1 MNQKLIILDRDGVIN
16 YDSDDY
22 IKSPEEWIPLPGS
35 IHAIATL
42 TQAGYNIAIATNQS
56 GLARKYFTPET
67 LTAMHEKMINLITNA
82 GGKIHHIAYCPHGPT
97 DQCNCRK
104 PKPGLVQQISQTLNI
119 SINKETHFIGDSISD
134 LNAAINSGCTPVLV
148 KTGKGLKSFVKL
160 KQPENSHLKD
170 IAVYNSLSDFVNT
183 LVTPK

>member
-1 MNQKLIILDRDGVIN
+1 MNQQLIILDRDGVIN

-22 IKSPEEWIPLPGS
+22 IKSPEEWNPLPGS
-35 IHAIATL
+35 INAIATL
-42 TQAGYNIAIATNQS
+42 TKAGYTIAIATNQS

-67 LTAMHEKMINLITNA
+67 LTAMHEKMLNLITNA
-82 GGKIHHIAYCPHGPT
+82 GGKIDHIAYCPHGPT

-119 SINKETHFIGDSISD
+119 TINKKTHFIGDSISD
-134 LNAAINSGCTPVLV
+134 LNAALNSGCTPVLV

-160 KQPENSHLKD
+160 KQPENSHLKG

>member
-22 IKSPEEWIPLPGS
+22 IKSPEEWNALPGS
-35 IHAIATL
+35 INAIATL
-42 TQAGYNIAIATNQS
+42 TKAGYTIAIATNQS

-67 LTAMHEKMINLITNA
+67 LSAMHTKMLNLINNA
-82 GGKIHHIAYCPHGPT
+82 GGKIDHIAFCPHGPD

-104 PKPGLVQQISQTLNI
+104 PKPGLVEQIAQTLGI
-119 SINKETHFIGDSISD
+119 PITKETLFIGDSISD
-134 LNAAINSGCTPVLV
+134 LNAGLNSGCTPVLV

-160 KQPENSHLKD
+160 KQLENSHLKD

>member
-16 YDSDDY
+16 YDSDNY
-22 IKSPEEWIPLPGS
+22 IKSPEEWNPLPGS
-35 IHAIATL
+35 INAIAKL
-42 TQAGYNIAIATNQS
+42 TKAGYTIAIATNQS

-67 LTAMHEKMINLITNA
+67 LSAMHVKMLSLITNA
-82 GGKIHHIAYCPHGPT
+82 GGKINHIAYCPHGPN

-104 PKPGLVQQISQTLNI
+104 PKPGLVQEISNALNI
-119 SINKETHFIGDSISD
+119 PITKKTLFIGDSISD
-134 LNAAINSGCTPVLV
+134 LNAALNSGCTPVLV

-160 KQPENSHLKD
+160 KQPENSHLED

>member
-22 IKSPEEWIPLPGS
+22 IKSPEEWHPLPGS
-35 IHAIATL
+35 IDAIATL
-42 TQAGYNIAIATNQS
+42 TQAGYTIAIATNQS

-67 LTAMHEKMINLITNA
+67 LTAMHQKMINLITEA
-82 GGKIHHIAYCPHGPT
+82 GGTIHHIAFCPHGPN
-97 DQCNCRK
+97 DQCTCRK
-104 PKPGLVQQISQTLNI
+104 PKTGLVQQISEALRIDIKQDTL
-119 SINKETHFIGDSISD
+119 FIGDSISD
-134 LNAAINSGCTPVLV
+134 LNAATNSGCTPVLV

-160 KQPENSHLKD
+160 KQTENSHLKD

>member
-22 IKSPEEWIPLPGS
+22 IKSPEEWNPLPGS
-35 IHAIATL
+35 INAIATL
-42 TQAGYNIAIATNQS
+42 TKAGYTIAIATNQS

-67 LTAMHEKMINLITNA
+67 LTAMHEKMLNLITNA
-82 GGKIHHIAYCPHGPT
+82 GGKINHIAYCPHGPN

-104 PKPGLVQQISQTLNI
+104 PKPGLVEQISQTLNI
-119 SINKETHFIGDSISD
+119 TINKKTLFIGDSISD
-134 LNAAINSGCTPVLV
+134 LNAALNSGCTPVLV

-160 KQPENSHLKD
+160 KQPENSHLKG

>member
-1 MNQKLIILDRDGVIN
+1 MNQQLIILDRDGVIN

-22 IKSPEEWIPLPGS
+22 IKSPEEWNPLPGS
-35 IHAIATL
+35 INAIATL
-42 TQAGYNIAIATNQS
+42 TKAGYTIAIATNQS

-67 LTAMHEKMINLITNA
+67 LTAMHEKMLNLITNA
-82 GGKIHHIAYCPHGPT
+82 GGKIDHIAYCPHGPT

-119 SINKETHFIGDSISD
+119 TINKKTHFIGDSISD
-134 LNAAINSGCTPVLV
+134 LNAALSSGCTPVLV

>member
-1 MNQKLIILDRDGVIN
+1 MKPKLIILDRDGVIN

-22 IKSPEEWIPLPGS
+22 IKSPEEWNPLPGS
-35 IHAIATL
+35 INAIATL
-42 TQAGYNIAIATNQS
+42 TKAGYTIAIATNQS

-67 LTAMHEKMINLITNA
+67 LTAMHAKMLNLIANA
-82 GGKIHHIAYCPHGPT
+82 GGKVDHIAYCPHGPN

-119 SINKETHFIGDSISD
+119 IINKETHFIGDSISD
-134 LNAAINSGCTPVLV
+134 LNAALNSGCTPILV

-183 LVTPK
+183 LVTLK